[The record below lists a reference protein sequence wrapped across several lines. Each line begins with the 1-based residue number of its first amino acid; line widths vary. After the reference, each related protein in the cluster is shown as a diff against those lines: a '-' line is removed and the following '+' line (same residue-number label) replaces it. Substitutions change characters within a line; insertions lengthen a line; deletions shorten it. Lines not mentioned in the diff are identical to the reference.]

1 MNSMQY
7 ARDISRAALIVL
19 VIYLITVGLTGCQKQ
34 IQFQLER
41 MPSEYRACAAK
52 VVPQINKK
60 GPITQRELIE
70 AYAELKRYANSQNR
84 CLRGAVAWADAQY
97 RAYYQQ
103 Y

>member
-1 MNSMQY
+1 MLF
-7 ARDISRAALIVL
+7 ARNISRAALLLIVMF
-19 VIYLITVGLTGCQKQ
+19 LITVGLVGCNQQQ
-34 IQFQLER
+34 IKFQLEK
-41 MPSEYRACAAK
+41 MPAEYRACAAK
-52 VVPQINKK
+52 VVPSINKS